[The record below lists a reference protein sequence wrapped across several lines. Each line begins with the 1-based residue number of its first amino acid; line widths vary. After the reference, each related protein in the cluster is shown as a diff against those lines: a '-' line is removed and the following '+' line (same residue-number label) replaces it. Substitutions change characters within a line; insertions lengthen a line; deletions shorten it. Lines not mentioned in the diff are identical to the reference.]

1 MLRVRSCF
9 SLQGSQTYFRR
20 RLSWTTH
27 STSSHLQLP
36 HGAPSTTSQRTLR
49 ARHDTQARAARRF
62 VILPSAAIDA
72 RFLGDDD
79 VSPTDGGAGGG
90 DMEPVGADDDR
101 GEGVS
106 PFSDMVSRDWQAGL
120 HVVVVVRGKRP
131 KPRE

>member
-1 MLRVRSCF
+1 M
-9 SLQGSQTYFRR
+9 
-20 RLSWTTH
+20 
-27 STSSHLQLP
+27 
-36 HGAPSTTSQRTLR
+36 
-49 ARHDTQARAARRF
+49 
-62 VILPSAAIDA
+62 ILPSAAIDA